1 MPIRWRL
8 TLFNALAIG
17 AILVALGF
25 ALFFLLRGA
34 LLSDIRETVES
45 QAEAAVLE
53 IEDREDARELAS
65 EDEAEELTR
74 NGVFLIVRDQK
85 GDILART
92 TDLLGGVGGKSANDP
107 LWSRALV
114 TGEPVSGTARLS
126 GEAPVF
132 VHAVP
137 VDPEEGPPFVIET
150 GKSYGDV
157 EEILAAFR
165 TVLILGI
172 GAALLLSVLGA
183 YLLARAA
190 LSPVGTVTEAA
201 REMTDD
207 DLSGRLPVGHPKD
220 EIGRLTATMN
230 DLLARLEAAFARR
243 DEALSRQRRFV
254 SDAGHEL
261 RTPLTS
267 IGGYAKMLQKWGLAD
282 PDKAEEG
289 VAAIRRESERMRSLV
304 EGLLALARGDEGA
317 PMTPR
322 PDDLAAVTAEAV
334 EATRATEDG
343 KVAVEYVPPESQA
356 RATFDRVRIREAIS
370 ILLDNSVK
378 YTPHGGKVTVS
389 VTQRDGWAG
398 VGVADNGVG
407 IPEDQLP
414 LVFERFHRVDEARG
428 DGGAGVG
435 LPIARQ
441 IAEAHGGRIEVESE
455 PGGGSTFTFWLPR
468 RQF

>member
-8 TLFNALAIG
+8 TLFNALVIG

-25 ALFFLLRGA
+25 ALFFLLRGT

-45 QAEAAVLE
+45 RAEAAARE
-53 IEDREDARELAS
+53 IEDREDAREVTS
-65 EDEAEELTR
+65 GDEAELLTR
-74 NGVFLIVRDQK
+74 DGVFLVVRDRE

-92 TDLLGGVGGKSANDP
+92 TELVGEKAAGDP
-107 LWSRALV
+107 LFKRALA
-114 TGEPVSGTARLS
+114 TGEPASGTAQLS
-126 GEAPVF
+126 GEAPDF

-137 VDPEEGPPFVIET
+137 VDPEEGAPFVIAA

-157 EEILAAFR
+157 EETLAAFR
-165 TVLILGI
+165 TVLAGGI

-190 LSPVGTVTEAA
+190 LSPVGAVAEAA
-201 REMTDD
+201 RGMTDD
-207 DLSGRLPVGHPKD
+207 DLSERLPVANPKD
-220 EIGRLTATMN
+220 EIGHLTTTIN
-230 DLLARLEAAFARR
+230 GLLSRLEAAFARR

-267 IGGYAKMLQKWGLAD
+267 IGGYAKMLQNWGLRD
-282 PDKAEEG
+282 PEKAREA

-304 EGLLALARGDEGA
+304 EGLLALARGDESA
-317 PMTPR
+317 PMNPE
-322 PDDLAAVTAEAV
+322 PADLAAVAAEAV
-334 EATRATEDG
+334 ETIRAAADG
-343 KVAVEYVPPESQA
+343 KVAVEYIPSEGQA
-356 RATFDRVRIREAIS
+356 RATFDRARVREAIS

-378 YTPHGGKVTVS
+378 YTPQGGKVTVS

-407 IPEDQLP
+407 IPADQLP
-414 LVFERFHRVDEARG
+414 LVFERFYRADEARG
-428 DGGAGVG
+428 EGGAGLG

-455 PGGGSTFTFWLPR
+455 PEVGSAFTFWLPGG
-468 RQF
+468 QS